1 MQVVHHPL
9 SRPASAAQ
17 PDVGR
22 SPTSSPQ
29 KARPSAEARPSVEP
43 GDSLVQRGGPSGPR
57 TKRLVLIRHARSTW
71 NEFLGQH
78 HRQRQSEDQREPKRP
93 AGLRGT
99 LKHMVGG
106 KKAAATG
113 GLARTP
119 SPGGVAEDDDLG
131 FINLSS
137 GGYPAG
143 AADKR
148 GLLASAARGVR
159 KVGNALSNAKA
170 YANQVDHPLS
180 HGGLLQARAL
190 REAVGTAFACSPRP
204 EESDGAAAL
213 LACKTWYISPLLRTL
228 QTAAYALDGLKR
240 RDARVKMLVTP
251 DAREI
256 VKSRYSIDCEGKKDN
271 VGVKVVARALA
282 KTAESIA
289 EAEVDDPTNRHLT
302 ETRQAELAGVS
313 SVLCA
318 LDLKEVG
325 QEWWDDVRHLKKED
339 LRGDDDRV
347 RRLTQRLL
355 QDPAPIVGVVG
366 HSLFF
371 QRMIQ
376 LFLPRDRGEQLLIKA
391 AMRNGAPETTKDPF
405 DDKIMNCGVLVL
417 TCRYPEREEGY
428 PDVNKMEIQGAQF
441 LFDGRMESALPPSE
455 TLGADPQDLESY
467 LGDILDEGPDL

>member
-1 MQVVHHPL
+1 MAGAGP
-9 SRPASAAQ
+9 
-17 PDVGR
+17 GR
-22 SPTSSPQ
+22 H
-29 KARPSAEARPSVEP
+29 
-43 GDSLVQRGGPSGPR
+43 R
-57 TKRLVLIRHARSTW
+57 TKRLVLIRHGRSTW

-78 HRQRQSEDQREPKRP
+78 RQRQSEEQREPKRA

-99 LKHMVGG
+99 LKHMVRG
-106 KKAAATG
+106 KARGPDAAEG
-113 GLARTP
+113 PEG
-119 SPGGVAEDDDLG
+119 SPGGGAEDGDD
-131 FINLSS
+131 FINFSS
-137 GGYPAG
+137 GGGGPQGYPAG
-143 AADKR
+143 AQR

-159 KVGNALSNAKA
+159 KVGNALSHAKA

-180 HGGLLQARAL
+180 PGGLLQARAL
-190 REAVGTAFACSPRP
+190 REAVGAAFACSPQP
-204 EESDGAAAL
+204 EDGDGAAAL
-213 LACKTWYISPLLRTL
+213 LACKSWYISPLLRAL

-240 RDARVKMLVTP
+240 RDPGVKLLVTP

-282 KTAESIA
+282 KTAETIA
-289 EAEVDDPTNRHLT
+289 DAETDDPTNRHLT
-302 ETRQAELAGVS
+302 ESRQAELFGIS

-325 QEWWDDVRHLKKED
+325 QEWWDDVRHMKKED

-347 RRLTQRLL
+347 RRLTMRLL
-355 QDPAPIVGVVG
+355 QDPAPIAGVVG
-366 HSLFF
+366 HSLLF

-376 LFLPRDRGEQLLIKA
+376 LFLPRDRGEQLQIKA

-417 TCRYPEREEGY
+417 TCRYPEREEGV
-428 PDVNKMEIQGAQF
+428 PDLSKMEIQSVEF

-455 TLGADPQDLESY
+455 TLGAEPQDLESY
-467 LGDILDEGPDL
+467 LGDFLDGGPEL